1 MKNEKFIEWKNVK
14 IKAKESVERPYSVIV
29 QGEYILEMTLNPKNI
44 KIIVKHIK
52 GPLEFFGPAAYGV
65 SHEIE
70 HLKGGETERIPF
82 CDFEYILG
90 R

>member
-1 MKNEKFIEWKNVK
+1 M
-14 IKAKESVERPYSVIV
+14 
-29 QGEYILEMTLNPKNI
+29 
-44 KIIVKHIK
+44 KHIK
-52 GPLEFFGPAAYGV
+52 GSLEFFGPAAYGV

-90 R
+90 RWAIVYFQVENKYYENRR

>member
-1 MKNEKFIEWKNVK
+1 M
-14 IKAKESVERPYSVIV
+14 
-29 QGEYILEMTLNPKNI
+29 
-44 KIIVKHIK
+44 KHIK